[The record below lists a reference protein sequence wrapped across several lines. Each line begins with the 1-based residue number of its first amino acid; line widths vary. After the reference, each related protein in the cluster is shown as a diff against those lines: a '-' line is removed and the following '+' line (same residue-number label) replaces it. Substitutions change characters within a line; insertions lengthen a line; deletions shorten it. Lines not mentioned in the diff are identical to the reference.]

1 MSSTKLTLFT
11 LASGRSGTS
20 YLADFFAK
28 NITQCYST
36 HEPYFTFGNP
46 TLFGKPIAWNT
57 LHNDR
62 ALLPVLEC
70 KCRFIVS
77 RGEPFYFESNH
88 AFLKAFNRHAGALLD
103 NPGFI
108 HLVRNPLLV
117 AKSELV
123 REQMIRKAHLPFAD
137 YTSDTGECLFRWA
150 LTGQEDLFQH
160 IPPTLSR
167 PLKNVFEI
175 ADARQK
181 QAKKRSLC
189 LINEHFE
196 SVFNTAAVTQI
207 VFQRTVSRFQFY
219 VLQWLEIEHRA
230 MQLIRDNHWQDR
242 VFFIDVDVDL
252 KREAVLKNM
261 VDFFGLPHMPMF
273 NLDLRRNKT
282 PFIGPTI
289 ITEQDK
295 QEFKAVLRNL
305 PDSYRE
311 LFQDKPYR
319 DCCWFAEVNQLMAD
333 KQ

>member
-1 MSSTKLTLFT
+1 MHSTQLVLFT

-20 YLADFFAK
+20 YLADFFAQ

-36 HEPYFTFGNP
+36 HEPYFTPGNP

-62 ALLPVLEC
+62 ALLPVLER
-70 KCRFIVS
+70 KCRFIAS
-77 RGEPFYFESNH
+77 RRKPFYFESNH

-123 REQMIRKAHLPFAD
+123 REQMIRKVHLPFAD
-137 YTSDTGECLFRWA
+137 YTSDTGERLFRWA
-150 LTGQEDLFQH
+150 LTGHEDLFQH
-160 IPPTLSR
+160 FPPTLSR
-167 PLKNVFEI
+167 P
-175 ADARQK
+175 
-181 QAKKRSLC
+181 
-189 LINEHFE
+189 
-196 SVFNTAAVTQI
+196 
-207 VFQRTVSRFQFY
+207 VSRFQFY

-261 VDFFGLPHMPMF
+261 VDFFGLPHMPVF

-295 QEFKAVLRNL
+295 LEFQAAVRNL
-305 PDSYRE
+305 ARR
-311 LFQDKPYR
+311 L
-319 DCCWFAEVNQLMAD
+319 
-333 KQ
+333 

>member
-1 MSSTKLTLFT
+1 MNDKLALFT

-88 AFLKAFNRHAGALLD
+88 AFLKVFNRHAGALLD

-117 AKSELV
+117 AKSEYV
-123 REQMIRKAHLPFAD
+123 REQMIRKVHLPFAD
-137 YTSDTGECLFRWA
+137 YTSDTGGRLFRWA

-160 IPPTLSR
+160 FPPTLSR
-167 PLKNVFEI
+167 P
-175 ADARQK
+175 
-181 QAKKRSLC
+181 
-189 LINEHFE
+189 
-196 SVFNTAAVTQI
+196 
-207 VFQRTVSRFQFY
+207 VSRFQFY

-230 MQLIRDNHWQDR
+230 IQLIRDNHWQDR

-261 VDFFGLPHMPMF
+261 VNFFGLPHMPVF

-295 QEFKAVLRNL
+295 QEFQAIVRNL
-305 PDSYRE
+305 PDGYKK
-311 LFQDKPYR
+311 LLQDKPYR
-319 DCCWFAEVNQLMAD
+319 DCSWFAEVNRLMSD
-333 KQ
+333 EQQ